1 MEQFRIP
8 RKIKKSLKGNLW
20 LYPPDEKGNSVMAFP
35 GRSQED
41 YTAFK
46 NGIVRNVFDP
56 KNAKARRKAFS
67 EKLDQEIIV
76 TDEVLKRY
84 VDDIFQ
90 EDFRTLSYN
99 ILKAAKKNEKAI
111 PAYYNFVNAYQLFE
125 SGEQS
130 YGNICCLS
138 VDKAKEILKKAK
150 ALY

>member
-1 MEQFRIP
+1 M
-8 RKIKKSLKGNLW
+8 KKTLW
-20 LYPPDEKGNSVMAFP
+20 LYPTDEIGNSLMASP
-35 GRSQED
+35 ARSQED
-41 YTAFK
+41 YTAVK
-46 NGIVRNVFDP
+46 NGIVRNVFDH
-56 KNAKARRKAFS
+56 KNAKARRKAIS
-67 EKLDQEIIV
+67 EKLNQEIIV
-76 TDEVLKRY
+76 TDEDLKRY

-111 PAYYNFVNAYQLFE
+111 PAYYNFVNAYQLYE
-125 SGEQS
+125 LGEQS